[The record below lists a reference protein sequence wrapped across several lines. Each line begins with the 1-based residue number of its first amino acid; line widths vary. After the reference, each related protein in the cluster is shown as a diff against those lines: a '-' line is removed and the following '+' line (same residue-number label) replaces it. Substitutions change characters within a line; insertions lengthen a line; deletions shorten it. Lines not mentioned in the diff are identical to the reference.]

1 MNQIVQATQTTIQV
15 IGNMQ
20 EGTVTMPLSEYHKLF
35 DKAEK
40 SEKAL
45 DDKTRTLEGVI
56 YSLAKRL
63 YLFEL
68 RTNQPKAKWA
78 SGIICKTGE
87 KIELNSL
94 EEGEVIRIH
103 LTTI

>member
-1 MNQIVQATQTTIQV
+1 MIQTAQVIQMTQM

-40 SEKAL
+40 SEKIL
-45 DDKTRTLEGVI
+45 DDKTRALEGVI

-68 RTNQPKAKWA
+68 RTNQPKANIVSA
-78 SGIICKTGE
+78 ITCSTGE

-94 EEGEVIRIH
+94 EEGEIIRMH